1 MKHNNKLP
9 FKLNMPYEELEFDLE
24 VIKDRF
30 VGYDSYKYIKEV
42 VIFNI
47 PVKNVEL
54 IFYWEILK
62 IIILEFENS
71 DIEQLTTLKNN
82 GFIRF
87 NNLYIKS
94 NINLYYKIYLYY
106 VSNFS

>member
-1 MKHNNKLP
+1 MKQNKLP

-24 VIKDRF
+24 VINNRF
-30 VGYDSYKYIKEV
+30 VGYDSYKYLKEV

-71 DIEQLTTLKNN
+71 DMEKVFKLQIQGYSKLNN
-82 GFIRF
+82 YYIRT
-87 NNLYIKS
+87 ND
-94 NINLYYKIYLYY
+94 NINSLKLWSSLGQ
-106 VSNFS
+106 V

>member
-1 MKHNNKLP
+1 MKHSKKLP

-54 IFYWEILK
+54 IFYWEVLK
-62 IIILEFENS
+62 IIILEFEPK
-71 DIEQLTTLKNN
+71 DLPKLKNLSN
-82 GFIRF
+82 LNFTKV
-87 NNLYIKS
+87 NNLYVKS
-94 NINLYYKIYLYY
+94 TFKICKGVIYLCG
-106 VSNFS
+106 

>member
-1 MKHNNKLP
+1 MKTGKLP

-30 VGYDSYKYIKEV
+30 VGYDSYKYMQEV

-47 PVKNVEL
+47 PVKNTEL
-54 IFYWEILK
+54 IFYWEVLK

-71 DIEQLTTLKNN
+71 DIDELCKLKKQGFSKINN
-82 GFIRF
+82 YYLKANTKKNYLKIRSS
-87 NNLYIKS
+87 LGQ
-94 NINLYYKIYLYY
+94 
-106 VSNFS
+106 V